1 MMISMMIDWTFI
13 VKTTIA
19 MIAIVDPPG
28 CLPIYLSLTG
38 QHKKINKK
46 NVAKMTALTV
56 FIILV
61 VSLFLGDKILN
72 IFGITMPSF
81 QICGGIL
88 LLIMAIYMMLGRNQ
102 IMESSQ
108 NNKSEKELIAF
119 VPLSIPLLAG
129 PGAISN
135 MIIAAHQAPNFINQ
149 TFLILPC
156 IFVSLSIWLTL
167 IFAEN
172 ISKVIGAVGTK
183 IITRV
188 MGLLLG
194 SMAIEFI
201 TRGVLDIIV

>member
-1 MMISMMIDWTFI
+1 MISMMIDWTFI

-102 IMESSQ
+102 IMESTQ

-201 TRGVLDIIV
+201 TRGVLDIIA

>member
-1 MMISMMIDWTFI
+1 MIEWTFI
-13 VKTTIA
+13 IKTTIA
-19 MIAIVDPPG
+19 LIAIVDPIG
-28 CLPIYLSLTG
+28 CLPLFLSLTG

-46 NVAKMTALTV
+46 NIVKMTAITV

-61 VSLFLGDKILN
+61 TSLFLGDKILN
-72 IFGITMPSF
+72 MFGITMPSF

-88 LLIMAIYMMLGRNQ
+88 LLIMAISMMLGKHQ
-102 IMESSQ
+102 IIESGQ
-108 NNKSEKELIAF
+108 NGKSDKELIAF

-129 PGAISN
+129 PGAMSN

-149 TFLILPC
+149 SFLILPC
-156 IFVSLSIWLTL
+156 LAVSLLIWLTL
-167 IFAEN
+167 SFAEN
-172 ISKVIGAVGTK
+172 ISKVIGAIGTK

-201 TRGVLDIIV
+201 TRGVLDIIA

>member
-1 MMISMMIDWTFI
+1 MIEWTFI
-13 VKTTIA
+13 IKTTIA
-19 MIAIVDPPG
+19 LIAIVDPIG
-28 CLPIYLSLTG
+28 CLPLFLSLTG

-46 NVAKMTALTV
+46 NVVKMTAITV

-61 VSLFLGDKILN
+61 TSLFLGDKILN
-72 IFGITMPSF
+72 MFGISMPSF

-88 LLIMAIYMMLGRNQ
+88 LLIMAISMMLGKHQ
-102 IMESSQ
+102 IIESGQ
-108 NNKSEKELIAF
+108 NGRSDKELIAF

-129 PGAISN
+129 PGAMSN

-149 TFLILPC
+149 SFLVLPC
-156 IFVSLSIWLTL
+156 LAVSLLIWLTL
-167 IFAEN
+167 SFAEN
-172 ISKVIGAVGTK
+172 ISKVIGAIGTK

-201 TRGVLDIIV
+201 TRGVLDIIA

>member
-1 MMISMMIDWTFI
+1 MIEWTFI
-13 VKTTIA
+13 IKTTIA
-19 MIAIVDPPG
+19 LIAIVDPIG
-28 CLPIYLSLTG
+28 CLPLFLSLTG

-46 NVAKMTALTV
+46 NVVKMTAITV

-61 VSLFLGDKILN
+61 TSLFLGDKILN
-72 IFGITMPSF
+72 MFGISMPSF

-88 LLIMAIYMMLGRNQ
+88 LLIMAISMMLGRHQ
-102 IMESSQ
+102 IIESGQ
-108 NNKSEKELIAF
+108 NGKSDKELIAF

-129 PGAISN
+129 PGAMSN

-149 TFLILPC
+149 SFLILPC
-156 IFVSLSIWLTL
+156 LAVSLLIWLTL
-167 IFAEN
+167 SFAEN
-172 ISKVIGAVGTK
+172 ISKVIGAIGTK

-201 TRGVLDIIV
+201 TRGVLDIIA

>member
-1 MMISMMIDWTFI
+1 MIEWTFI
-13 VKTTIA
+13 IKTTIA
-19 MIAIVDPPG
+19 IIAIVDPIG
-28 CLPIYLSLTG
+28 CLPLFLSLTG

-46 NVAKMTALTV
+46 NVVKMTAITV

-61 VSLFLGDKILN
+61 TSLFLGDKILN
-72 IFGITMPSF
+72 MFGISMPSF

-88 LLIMAIYMMLGRNQ
+88 LLLMAISMMLGKHQ
-102 IMESSQ
+102 IIESGQ
-108 NNKSEKELIAF
+108 NAKSDKELIAF

-129 PGAISN
+129 PGAMSN

-149 TFLILPC
+149 SFLILPC
-156 IFVSLSIWLTL
+156 LAVSLLIWLTL
-167 IFAEN
+167 SFAEN
-172 ISKVIGAVGTK
+172 ISKVIGPIGAK

-201 TRGVLDIIV
+201 TRGVLDIIA

>member
-1 MMISMMIDWTFI
+1 MIEWTFI

-19 MIAIVDPPG
+19 LIAIVDPIG
-28 CLPIYLSLTG
+28 CLPLFLSLTG

-46 NVAKMTALTV
+46 NVVKMTAITV

-61 VSLFLGDKILN
+61 TSLFLGDKILN
-72 IFGITMPSF
+72 MFGITMPSF

-88 LLIMAIYMMLGRNQ
+88 LLIMAISMMLGRHQ
-102 IMESSQ
+102 IIESGQ
-108 NNKSEKELIAF
+108 NGKSDKELIAF

-129 PGAISN
+129 PGAMSN

-149 TFLILPC
+149 SFLILPC
-156 IFVSLSIWLTL
+156 LAVSLLIWLTL
-167 IFAEN
+167 SFAEN
-172 ISKVIGAVGTK
+172 ISKVIGAIGTK

-201 TRGVLDIIV
+201 TRGVLDIIA

>member
-1 MMISMMIDWTFI
+1 MIEWTFI
-13 VKTTIA
+13 IKTTIA
-19 MIAIVDPPG
+19 LIAIVDPIG
-28 CLPIYLSLTG
+28 CLPLFLSLTG

-46 NVAKMTALTV
+46 NVVKMTAITV

-61 VSLFLGDKILN
+61 TSLFLGDKILN
-72 IFGITMPSF
+72 MFGITMPSF

-88 LLIMAIYMMLGRNQ
+88 LLIMAISMMLGKHQ
-102 IMESSQ
+102 IIESGQ
-108 NNKSEKELIAF
+108 NGKSDKELIAF

-129 PGAISN
+129 PGAMSN
-135 MIIAAHQAPNFINQ
+135 MIIAAHQAPNFVNQ
-149 TFLILPC
+149 SFLVLPC
-156 IFVSLSIWLTL
+156 LAVSLLIWLTL
-167 IFAEN
+167 SFAEN

-201 TRGVLDIIV
+201 TRGVLDIIA

>member
-1 MMISMMIDWTFI
+1 MIEWTFI
-13 VKTTIA
+13 IKTTIA
-19 MIAIVDPPG
+19 LIAIVDPIG
-28 CLPIYLSLTG
+28 CLPLFLSLTA

-46 NVAKMTALTV
+46 NVVKMTAITV

-61 VSLFLGDKILN
+61 TSLFLGDKILN
-72 IFGITMPSF
+72 MFGITMPSF

-88 LLIMAIYMMLGRNQ
+88 LLIMAISMMLGKHQ
-102 IMESSQ
+102 IIESGQ
-108 NNKSEKELIAF
+108 NGKSDKELIAF

-129 PGAISN
+129 PGAMSN

-149 TFLILPC
+149 SFLILPC
-156 IFVSLSIWLTL
+156 LAVSLLIWLTL
-167 IFAEN
+167 SFAEN
-172 ISKVIGAVGTK
+172 ISKVIGAIGTK

-201 TRGVLDIIV
+201 TRGVLDIIA

>member
-1 MMISMMIDWTFI
+1 MIEWTFI
-13 VKTTIA
+13 IKTTIA
-19 MIAIVDPPG
+19 IIAIVDPIG
-28 CLPIYLSLTG
+28 CLPLFLSLTG

-46 NVAKMTALTV
+46 NVVKMTAITV

-61 VSLFLGDKILN
+61 TSLFLGDKILN
-72 IFGITMPSF
+72 MFGISMPSF

-88 LLIMAIYMMLGRNQ
+88 LLLMAISMMLGKHQ
-102 IMESSQ
+102 IIESGQ
-108 NNKSEKELIAF
+108 NGKSDKELIAF

-129 PGAISN
+129 PGAMSN

-149 TFLILPC
+149 SFLILPC
-156 IFVSLSIWLTL
+156 LAVSLLIWLTL
-167 IFAEN
+167 SFAEN
-172 ISKVIGAVGTK
+172 ISKVIGAIGAK

-201 TRGVLDIIV
+201 TRGVLDIIA

>member
-1 MMISMMIDWTFI
+1 MIEWTFI
-13 VKTTIA
+13 IKTTIA
-19 MIAIVDPPG
+19 LIAIVDPIG
-28 CLPIYLSLTG
+28 CLPLFLSLTG

-46 NVAKMTALTV
+46 NVVKMTAVTV

-61 VSLFLGDKILN
+61 TSLFLGDKILN
-72 IFGITMPSF
+72 MFGITMPSF

-88 LLIMAIYMMLGRNQ
+88 LLIMAISMMLGKHQ
-102 IMESSQ
+102 IIESGQ
-108 NNKSEKELIAF
+108 NGKSDKELIAF

-129 PGAISN
+129 PGAMSN

-149 TFLILPC
+149 SFLVLPC
-156 IFVSLSIWLTL
+156 LAVSLLIWLTL
-167 IFAEN
+167 SFAEN
-172 ISKVIGAVGTK
+172 ISRVIGAIGTK

-201 TRGVLDIIV
+201 TRGVLDIIA